1 LTAVLVLYAFILLR
15 EGQNFCTHFKK
26 LRIFMTWKEIR
37 HIWRREPE
45 VRQTPAERSSKG
57 AKKQNP
63 GNFQE
68 K

>member
-1 LTAVLVLYAFILLR
+1 
-15 EGQNFCTHFKK
+15 
-26 LRIFMTWKEIR
+26 MTWKEIR